1 MAQQTPLYD
10 EHLHCGARMVDFH
23 GWMMPLHYGSQLDE
37 HHAVRRTAGM
47 FDVSHMTI
55 VDFHGVRVR
64 EFLRYLLANDVA
76 KLTQPGKAL
85 YTAMLTASAG
95 VIDDLIVYFLGED
108 YFRLVV
114 NSATRDKDLA
124 WIREH
129 AEPYGLEIT
138 VRDDLSLIAVQG
150 PEAQAK
156 AATLFTDEQRKAVAG
171 MKPFFGVQSGSL
183 FIATTGYTGEA
194 GYEIALPNEDAPAF
208 WQRLVEAGVQ
218 PCGLGARDTLR
229 LEAGM
234 NLYGQEMD
242 ETVSPLAANMAWT
255 IAWEPG
261 DRDFIGR
268 AALEAQREKGTEKLV
283 GLIMKDKGVLRGG
296 QAVRFTDANGV
307 LQTGIITSGS
317 FSPTLGY
324 SIALARVPAGIGE
337 SAVVEI
343 RNREMPVAVTKPIF
357 VRAGKPV
364 VA

>member
-1 MAQQTPLYD
+1 MAQHTPLY
-10 EHLHCGARMVDFH
+10 EQHTLCGARMVDFH

-37 HHAVRRTAGM
+37 HHAVRTDAGM

-55 VDFHGVRVR
+55 VDLHGSRTR

-76 KLTQPGKAL
+76 KLTAPGKAL
-85 YTAMLTASAG
+85 YSGMLNASAG
-95 VIDDLIVYFLGED
+95 VIDDLIVYFLSED

-124 WIREH
+124 WISEH
-129 AEPYGLEIT
+129 ATAYGVEIN
-138 VRDDLSLIAVQG
+138 VRDDLALIAVQG
-150 PEAQAK
+150 PNAKAK
-156 AATLFTDEQRKAVAG
+156 AATLFDDAQRSAVEG
-171 MKPFFGVQSGSL
+171 MKPFFGVQAGDL

-194 GYEIALPNEDAPAF
+194 GYEIALPKEKAADAWRA
-208 WQRLVEAGVQ
+208 LLDAGVK

-242 ETVSPLAANMAWT
+242 EGVSPLAANMGWT
-255 IAWEPG
+255 IAWEPA

-268 AALEAQREKGTEKLV
+268 EALESQREKGTEQLV
-283 GLIMKDKGVLRGG
+283 GLVMTEKGVLRGELP
-296 QAVRFTDANGV
+296 VRFTDAQGN
-307 LQTGIITSGS
+307 QKEGIITSGT

-324 SIALARVPAGIGE
+324 SIALARVPAGIGD
-337 SAVVEI
+337 AAIVQI
-343 RNREMPVAVTKPIF
+343 RNREMPVTVTKPVF
-357 VRAGKPV
+357 VRNGKA